1 MDLSCS
7 RAAWGLAITASSL
20 ATSLALAQSGG
31 AAPVVVAP
39 NTKSPSLL
47 VACPELAN
55 GFSHPSTRITS
66 AQVAAAGTVT
76 NGGAAIDTHCVV
88 QGRMNERVSAVDGQ
102 AYAIGFEMRLPRDWN
117 GRLLY
122 QANGGTDGFV
132 ARADGGFVGG
142 GPLRNALQKGFAVIS
157 TDGGH
162 SAAQNPLFGL
172 DPQARV
178 DYGYAAPRAAAP
190 LAKALV
196 QAAYGRPPVRS
207 YIGGTSNGGRLSMV
221 SAARHADLFDGF
233 LAISP
238 GFQMPKASVAGLLGA
253 QLWHAIAPDKAK
265 LESAFTPPARAVLAR
280 AVLARCDALDGVT
293 DGIVEDVSACR
304 NTFDLERDAAT
315 CGPTRSDECLSAEQK
330 MVIAKVYAGPRNRAG
345 QPLYSTAPFDPGVT
359 SPIWADWKFVLSI
372 NPTRNPVSV
381 GFIFSTPPAD
391 RSMLQDT
398 LRFALGF
405 DTETDAPKVFA
416 TNATFTESAMS
427 FMAPPDLSRFGA
439 LKSSGGKMLVIHGNA
454 DPVFSVD
461 DTTAWFDSLTK
472 THGDATGTF
481 VRLFR
486 VPGMSH
492 SRGGPSTDHFD
503 ALDALVA
510 WVEDGVV
517 PQRIIAMARGPGHAG
532 GANPEVPAGWSAGR
546 TRPLC
551 PYPAVA
557 RYVGGDVERAESF
570 ACRP

>member
-1 MDLSCS
+1 MPISHS
-7 RAAWGLAITASSL
+7 RVAARLAWAAVSL
-20 ATSLALAQSGG
+20 AAGQALAQPGG
-31 AAPVVVAP
+31 VNAGATAL
-39 NTKSPSLL
+39 T
-47 VACPELAN
+47 ACTELASRFN
-55 GFSHPSTRITS
+55 HPSTRITS
-66 AQVAAAGTVT
+66 AQLAPAGAIA
-76 NGGAAIDTHCVV
+76 NGGAPIDAHCVV

-102 AYAIGFEMRLPRDWN
+102 SYAIGFEVRLPQAWN

-162 SAAQNPLFGL
+162 TAAQNPLFGL
-172 DPQARV
+172 DPQARI

-190 LAKALV
+190 MAKAMI
-196 QAAYGRPPVRS
+196 QAAYGRPPARS
-207 YIGGTSNGGRLSMV
+207 YIGGTSNGGRLAMA

-238 GFQMPKASVAGLLGA
+238 GFQMPKSSVAGLLGA
-253 QLWHAIAPDKAK
+253 QLWHGIAPDKTK
-265 LESAFTPPARAVLAR
+265 LESAFPPPAREVLAR
-280 AVLARCDALDGVT
+280 AVLARCDALDGVA

-304 NTFDLERDAAT
+304 SAFNLARDVAT
-315 CGPTRSDECLSAEQK
+315 CGPGRSEDCLSEEQK
-330 MVIAKVYAGPRNRAG
+330 SVIAKVYAGPRNRAG
-345 QPLYSTAPFDPGVT
+345 QPIYTTAPFDPGVT

-391 RSMLQDT
+391 RTMLQDT
-398 LRFALGF
+398 LRYALGF
-405 DTETDAPKVFA
+405 DPDTDAPKIFA

-427 FMAPPDLSRFGA
+427 FMAPPDLGFAA
-439 LKSSGGKMLVIHGNA
+439 LKSRGGKMLVIHGNA

-461 DTTAWFDSLTK
+461 DTTAWYDTLTR
-472 THGDATGTF
+472 THGNATGDF

-503 ALDALVA
+503 AIDALVA
-510 WVEDGVV
+510 WVENGVA
-517 PQRIIAMARGPGHAG
+517 PQRITAMARGPGHAG
-532 GANPEVPAGWSAGR
+532 GANAEVPANWSASR
-546 TRPLC
+546 RRPLC
-551 PYPAVA
+551 PYPTLA